1 MDERAKRRLVGGVI
15 LLSLAS
21 ILTIWAVSNQ
31 SGANNFIWLDP
42 VPPSFSKIVIDEN
55 IKPTEFDNIQET
67 LDDLKSN
74 IKGLAANN
82 QPVAKASSAK
92 SKDNVKNK
100 PVKKSNNKDK
110 PKNKVG
116 RPNNPLDEITFNS
129 NSIPTRWVVQAGSF
143 TTENDAIKEKKRL
156 ASHEFVS
163 VVRASRSS
171 KNGNIIY
178 AVYVGPFLQESRAQ
192 ENRQALKEKLKL
204 EGNIRKWE

>member
-1 MDERAKRRLVGGVI
+1 MDERVKRRLVGGVI

-42 VPPSFSKIVIDEN
+42 VPPNFSKIVIDEN

-67 LDDLKSN
+67 LDDLKNN
-74 IKGLAANN
+74 IKGLTANN
-82 QPVAKASSAK
+82 QPVAKESAAK
-92 SKDNVKNK
+92 TKNK
-100 PVKKSNNKDK
+100 PAKKSNNKGK
-110 PKNKVG
+110 IGQPS
-116 RPNNPLDEITFNS
+116 NPLDEITFNS

-143 TTENDAIKEKKRL
+143 TTEDDAIKEKKRL
-156 ASHEFVS
+156 ASHKFIS